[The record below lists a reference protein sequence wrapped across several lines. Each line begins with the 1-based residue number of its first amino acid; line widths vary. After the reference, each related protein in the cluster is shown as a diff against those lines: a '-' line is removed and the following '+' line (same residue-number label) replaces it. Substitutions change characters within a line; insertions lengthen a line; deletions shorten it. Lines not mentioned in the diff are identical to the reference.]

1 MGNSVSLL
9 CCQNELTRQRGDV
22 LVIKE
27 DGESVRFKDGMFVKD
42 VLSAYPHHKIIK
54 CCTEKTVL
62 TGETQLSCN
71 SLYFLL
77 PAGLALSEAAY
88 QSLVRSA
95 ASHNLFPNM
104 ASRIQINQNC
114 HRIGN
119 SGERQNEIDN
129 EVNSYSYKW
138 KPMLR
143 TIPEIATPST

>member
-1 MGNSVSLL
+1 MGNSISHL
-9 CCQNELTRQRGDV
+9 CCQNELMKQRGEV

-27 DGESVRFKDGMFVKD
+27 DGESVRFKDGTLVKD
-42 VLSAYPHHKIIK
+42 VLSAYPYHKIIK

-62 TGETQLSCN
+62 MGEVQLSCN

-95 ASHNLFPNM
+95 ASRNLVANM
-104 ASRIQINQNC
+104 SSRIQINENNQQASL
-114 HRIGN
+114 G
-119 SGERQNEIDN
+119 GDRQDHAYIDY
-129 EVNSYSYKW
+129 SCSYKW
-138 KPMLR
+138 KPVLR